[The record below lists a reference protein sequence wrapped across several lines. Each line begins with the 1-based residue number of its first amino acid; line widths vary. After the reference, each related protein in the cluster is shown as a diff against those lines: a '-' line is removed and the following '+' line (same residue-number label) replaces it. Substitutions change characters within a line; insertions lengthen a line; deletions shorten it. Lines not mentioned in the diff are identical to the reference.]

1 MLVSWKQVK
10 LNTATCMSIKSIFK
24 KRAFLTILSS
34 SYATRR
40 VSKISCRFS
49 DLGMNADGITLRAN
63 TMMPFLPGR

>member
-10 LNTATCMSIKSIFK
+10 LNTATCMSIKSIF

-49 DLGMNADGITLRAN
+49 DLGMNAAGITLRAN